1 MNTAKVIPF
10 RRDHPEQP
18 APMRNAVVALGGG
31 GARGLA
37 HLGVLEVLKQTR
49 VQVERYVG
57 TSIGAL
63 IGAMCAVDDNIQR
76 VQGKVMGFL
85 DSPGF
90 DHHQQQ
96 LFGSANVPDENANT
110 GIMAWYDRAKYLYSA
125 HRRLTRA
132 VTQQS
137 LLHDAMLTAS
147 IEELIP
153 DIEFADLSMPLS
165 IVAADLRSGHRVVL
179 ESGSVRTAIHAS
191 MALPGIFPPVEHN
204 GMLLCDIGVV
214 DSIPTAVASAYA
226 SDLTILVDIGQRN
239 ARMEKFDTAMDVM
252 MRMQDIGEQI
262 LRREKTELADVHI
275 RPELTGV
282 SWFDFQNPE
291 EVMERGRTA
300 ASEEFARHSF
310 FRTGRTGHADA
321 ATGNHLDVQPP
332 SENVRYR

>member
-1 MNTAKVIPF
+1 MNIPNLIPF
-10 RRDHPEQP
+10 RTKTPPTPNRT
-18 APMRNAVVALGGG
+18 RRAVVALGGG

-37 HLGVLEVLKQTR
+37 HLGVIEVLKQTR
-49 VQVERYVG
+49 VQVQRYVG
-57 TSIGAL
+57 VSIGAL
-63 IGAMCAVDDNIQR
+63 IGAMCAIDDDILH
-76 VQGKVMGFL
+76 VQGRVMGFL

-96 LFGSANVPDENANT
+96 LFGSANVPNETAST

-147 IEELIP
+147 INELIP
-153 DIEFADLSMPLS
+153 DVEFSDLPMPLS
-165 IVAADLRSGHRVVL
+165 IVTADLRSGHRVVL
-179 ESGSVRTAIHAS
+179 ESGSVRRAIHAS

-226 SDLTILVDIGQRN
+226 NDLTILVDIGQRN

-275 RPELTGV
+275 RPELTGI

-291 EVMERGRTA
+291 EVMDRGRTA
-300 ASEEFARHSF
+300 ASEEFLRHSF
-310 FRTGRTGHADA
+310 FHTGSSEAA
-321 ATGNHLDVQPP
+321 ESATGDHPKPNPAI
-332 SENVRYR
+332 ENVRFR